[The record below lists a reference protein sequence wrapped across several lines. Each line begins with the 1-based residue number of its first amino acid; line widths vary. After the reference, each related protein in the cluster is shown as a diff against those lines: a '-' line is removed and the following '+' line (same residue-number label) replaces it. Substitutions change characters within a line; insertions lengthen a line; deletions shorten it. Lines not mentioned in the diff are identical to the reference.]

1 MPATAL
7 LILLL
12 PANTSTLL
20 RRARCRQLDPAHA
33 QQSEDADVWE
43 AVERA
48 FTLLRS
54 RYTAP
59 AFWRAGQLLFQAAVA
74 AAATSAQRQ
83 AAQGYLAVAASHLE
97 EAEAPAPA
105 AQPAG
110 AGNRSY
116 LFEGILS
123 RPDDEGQMSRV
134 RCAACAFVRMHAPL
148 GVGALCGCAHT
159 TANACDCMLNG

>member
-1 MPATAL
+1 MHCCVAFKTLVLVSSASFLCPPLHL
-7 LILLL
+7 LIML
-12 PANTSTLL
+12 PAPMTSTLL
-20 RRARCRQLDPAHA
+20 RRARCRQLDPAHT
-33 QQSEDADVWE
+33 QQTEDADVWE

-74 AAATSAQRQ
+74 AATTSAQRQ

-110 AGNRSY
+110 AATRGF
-116 LFEGILS
+116 LF
-123 RPDDEGQMSRV
+123 EGQMSRV
-134 RCAACAFVRMHAPL
+134 R
-148 GVGALCGCAHT
+148 
-159 TANACDCMLNG
+159 

>member
-1 MPATAL
+1 M
-7 LILLL
+7 
-12 PANTSTLL
+12 
-20 RRARCRQLDPAHA
+20 
-33 QQSEDADVWE
+33 WE

-83 AAQGYLAVAASHLE
+83 AAQGYRAVAVSHLE

-105 AQPAG
+105 AQAAG
-110 AGNRSY
+110 AANRSV
-116 LFEGILS
+116 LFQGQMTS
-123 RPDDEGQMSRV
+123 EGQMSTV
-134 RCAACAFVRMHAPL
+134 RAQQHALWMHVAPL
-148 GVGALCGCAHT
+148 GWRALVSVPA
-159 TANACDCMLNG
+159 

>member
-1 MPATAL
+1 MACSCSSSQLLCWLCACFPCAL
-7 LILLL
+7 LHSLIVLLSAL
-12 PANTSTLL
+12 VSALL
-20 RRARCRQLDPAHA
+20 RRARCRQLDPANA
-33 QQSEDADVWE
+33 QRHEDADMWD

-59 AFWRAGQLLFQAAVA
+59 AFWRAGQMLFQAAIA

-83 AAQGYLAVAASHLE
+83 AAENYLSVAVSHLE

-110 AGNRSY
+110 ATTRSF
-116 LFEGILS
+116 LF
-123 RPDDEGQMSRV
+123 EGQMSRV
-134 RCAACAFVRMHAPL
+134 
-148 GVGALCGCAHT
+148 G
-159 TANACDCMLNG
+159 

>member
-1 MPATAL
+1 VIYSRALQFRTWFQRILNVFAKLQL

-12 PANTSTLL
+12 PATASTLL
-20 RRARCRQLDPAHA
+20 RRARCRQLDSAHA
-33 QQSEDADVWE
+33 QQAEDADVWK

-83 AAQGYLAVAASHLE
+83 AAQSYLAVAVSHLE
-97 EAEAPAPA
+97 EAEVPVSA

-110 AGNRSY
+110 AANRSY
-116 LFEGILS
+116 LFEG
-123 RPDDEGQMSRV
+123 QMSQV
-134 RCAACAFVRMHAPL
+134 C
-148 GVGALCGCAHT
+148 
-159 TANACDCMLNG
+159 

>member
-1 MPATAL
+1 M
-7 LILLL
+7 
-12 PANTSTLL
+12 
-20 RRARCRQLDPAHA
+20 
-33 QQSEDADVWE
+33 WE

-74 AAATSAQRQ
+74 AAATSTQRQ
-83 AAQGYLAVAASHLE
+83 AAQGYLAVALSHLE

-110 AGNRSY
+110 AANRSV
-116 LFEGILS
+116 LF
-123 RPDDEGQMSRV
+123 EGQMSFPLSTV
-134 RCAACAFVRMHAPL
+134 RAQQHALWMHVAPL
-148 GVGALCGCAHT
+148 GWRALVSVLA
-159 TANACDCMLNG
+159 